1 MDEPQYH
8 LSGVLRKKTEL
19 PDDFDGPL
27 TVILQLLS
35 KNKIDISDVSI
46 SQILEQFLAYLS
58 EQKRM
63 NMEIASEFVDMA
75 SYLMLIKTKMLLS
88 YSEQQEAISEMELL
102 LQSLVQKK
110 REEALAEIRGAISFL
125 EERNGPYFGG
135 LTKQSEPLSPDRT
148 YRYEHRKEDL
158 IYAFQLMVERAATRL
173 PISTTPF
180 EKLVGR
186 EPYPIVDK
194 ARHLLSVLQAEGHT
208 KLSILFSNCESRSEA
223 VAAFLAVLELCR
235 MNCVELSGESMNEC
249 EVKLISMPDNLEDL
263 DG

>member
-46 SQILEQFLAYLS
+46 SQILEQFLAYLA

-88 YSEQQEAISEMELL
+88 YSEQQEAMSEMELL

-110 REEALAEIRGAISFL
+110 REEALAEIRTAISFL

-135 LTKQSEPLSPDRT
+135 LPKQSETLSPDRT
-148 YRYEHRKEDL
+148 YRYEHNKEDL
-158 IYAFQLMVERAATRL
+158 IYAFRLMVERAENRL
-173 PISTTPF
+173 PPSTAQF
-180 EKLVGR
+180 ERLVGK
-186 EPYPIVDK
+186 EPYPIADK
-194 ARHLLSVLQAEGHT
+194 AKQLLTTLQAEGNA
-208 KLSILFSNCESRSEA
+208 KLSTLFSSCESRSEA

-235 MNCVELSGESMNEC
+235 MNCVELVGDSVNDC
-249 EVKLISMPDNLEDL
+249 TVQLISMPENLEEL